1 MLCAEALLC
10 RCATPG
16 TSDNGCLSTGYGRI
30 CSTSGLKWPQ
40 RPLLQV
46 PQPKLSP
53 AVPSSLVTSRAR
65 RGMREPIRQVTADP
79 LSRSSPLS
87 SSTLPCQ
94 AARCRQ
100 AHLISNRYDV
110 QLGEDDESRRVPF
123 RSPKHMS
130 CPRAGSRCLVPLC
143 PLCCPRLVVLGR
155 RYM

>member
-1 MLCAEALLC
+1 MRCVRC
-10 RCATPG
+10 QCATPRSSRNSCISAG
-16 TSDNGCLSTGYGRI
+16 LGRN
-30 CSTSGLKWPQ
+30 CSISVLKGPQ
-40 RPLLQV
+40 RLPLQV
-46 PQPKLSP
+46 SQPKFSP
-53 AVPSSLVTSRAR
+53 AMPSSRVTSRAR